1 MKCKV
6 KKIKETNDAGRHSNS
21 ESVRHLYS
29 RYQSEMLLIML
40 CMKSM
45 NNAWTDDT
53 SCAIYKVGAIPL
65 SAIIRIFPITFYLVE
80 LGWHVV
86 MFVSVSKD
94 MNLRRNEG
102 KLNAAHHT
110 ASAKYWFNIIMDNF
124 HFSWCHVVNIR
135 VFRLLCQRWY
145 VSSVIYFVFFFVLY
159 FKKYPHY
166 FDLIDNQSK
175 KENSIFITLSSGQVW
190 RSTEIRMCSTHR
202 SINDLL
208 MLSH

>member
-1 MKCKV
+1 MCD
-6 KKIKETNDAGRHSNS
+6 I
-21 ESVRHLYS
+21 
-29 RYQSEMLLIML
+29 QSGG
-40 CMKSM
+40 
-45 NNAWTDDT
+45 
-53 SCAIYKVGAIPL
+53 YPL
-65 SAIIRIFPITFYLVE
+65 VYHIIRIFPITFYLVE

-202 SINDLL
+202 SIKDLL
-208 MLSH
+208 MLSHSMSCYHHPHNKTPKF